1 MSAVDKCCLSNRDSL
16 TQTIHM
22 QVSEKVNTF
31 SQFFP
36 AFPKSK
42 LNFEHFQQKD
52 DAQNLFFCEATV
64 CEKRG

>member
-1 MSAVDKCCLSNRDSL
+1 
-16 TQTIHM
+16 M
-22 QVSEKVNTF
+22 QVSEKVNTS

-52 DAQNLFFCEATV
+52 DAQSLFICEATV